1 MQAQLTDGAYAPNFY
16 GTDIDGNPHNLH
28 DLLEQDK
35 AVILDF
41 STTWCGPCWS
51 YHNIGALHDFM
62 ETYGPEGTD
71 EAMVFYIECDPTTNM
86 DDLNGTGGRTL
97 GDWVSGTN
105 YPILDYSYI
114 ANQYQVGS
122 YPTILMVCP
131 DRKLTSIGTLS
142 LAELISAI
150 GTCPTSLNIP
160 VASFYADE
168 YFSCDGSLE
177 VAFTDASWPRGGSY
191 LWDFGDGQKST
202 ETHPVHQYTE
212 PGTYAVTLEVE
223 NKLGTGYSSETNIIV
238 GEGMNESEISLG
250 AANNEIGG
258 GRIIPEGQQGL
269 IFDAYED
276 IVISSVYV
284 YSDRAADR
292 TIVLLDANR
301 ELINIK
307 TVFIPEGET
316 RIDLDLFVAQGTDL
330 TLGLYSDA
338 YLYRNSSG
346 ADYPYEIDNLVCITK
361 NSAGSNYYFYYYD
374 WKVRSATCSE
384 VSNNEELLAA
394 KIEISPNPASHLL
407 RINSDLITEK
417 NVHIYDL
424 LGNEMKCNNEIKD
437 GEIYLDIA
445 HFKAGIY
452 LVSIEDIIRK
462 FTKK

>member
-1 MQAQLTDGAYAPNFY
+1 M
-16 GTDIDGNPHNLH
+16 
-28 DLLEQDK
+28 
-35 AVILDF
+35 
-41 STTWCGPCWS
+41 
-51 YHNIGALHDFM
+51 
-62 ETYGPEGTD
+62 
-71 EAMVFYIECDPTTNM
+71 
-86 DDLNGTGGRTL
+86 
-97 GDWVSGTN
+97 
-105 YPILDYSYI
+105 
-114 ANQYQVGS
+114 
-122 YPTILMVCP
+122 
-131 DRKLTSIGTLS
+131 
-142 LAELISAI
+142 
-150 GTCPTSLNIP
+150 
-160 VASFYADE
+160 
-168 YFSCDGSLE
+168 
-177 VAFTDASWPRGGSY
+177 
-191 LWDFGDGQKST
+191 
-202 ETHPVHQYTE
+202 
-212 PGTYAVTLEVE
+212 
-223 NKLGTGYSSETNIIV
+223 
-238 GEGMNESEISLG
+238 
-250 AANNEIGG
+250 
-258 GRIIPEGQQGL
+258 
-269 IFDAYED
+269 
-276 IVISSVYV
+276 
-284 YSDRAADR
+284 
-292 TIVLLDANR
+292 
-301 ELINIK
+301 
-307 TVFIPEGET
+307 FIPEGET